1 MIPQQVMSR
10 SFQSIGVDMKH
21 FIQQDAKCLYTFASI
36 SAVKKNLP
44 MDVRRN
50 LAVELRDAENPQ
62 LLTQRDF
69 ITSLDVVL

>member
-1 MIPQQVMSR
+1 
-10 SFQSIGVDMKH
+10 MKH
-21 FIQQDAKCLYTFASI
+21 FIQQDVSSSSPRPSFTPAQAKCLYTFASI

-62 LLTQRDF
+62 LVRAF
-69 ITSLDVVL
+69 FEFVAVGFSSLLS